1 MKNTARAVWPVRGA
15 SPYDNLARRVRRDV
29 ILRKAGVQVAR
40 QVTSAAVTRKED
52 PWEMALRQF
61 NHAADHLPLKRGIR
75 EFLAYPHRE
84 LTVNFP
90 VHMDDGSVRIFT
102 GYRVHH
108 STVLGPTKGGI
119 RYSPDVNLN
128 EVRALAMWMTW
139 KSALMHLP
147 YGGAKGGVACD
158 PGQLSRGEL
167 ERLTRRYATE
177 ISVVMGPNSDIPAP
191 DVGTNDQIMAWIMD
205 TYSMHRGYSE
215 PAVVTGKPISIGGS
229 AGRREATGRGVM
241 VMARAA
247 ARRWEVPCA
256 GASVVVQGFGN
267 VGSVSAYLLHDQGG
281 KIVGIS
287 DVYGGIHNPNGLDP
301 RDVLK
306 HVKETG
312 KVSGFP
318 GARAITNA
326 ELLELPCDILVP
338 AAIEG
343 QITGE
348 NAGRIRARLI
358 VEGANG
364 PTTPDA
370 DEILADRHVVVVP
383 DILANAGGVIVS
395 YFEWVQDL
403 QSFFWSEDEINQRL
417 ERIMV
422 QAFEGVVNLARERE
436 VDLRTAALIYA
447 INRVADAL
455 MTRGIYP

>member
-1 MKNTARAVWPVRGA
+1 MRAADVA
-15 SPYDNLARRVRRDV
+15 SKPKDN
-29 ILRKAGVQVAR
+29 
-40 QVTSAAVTRKED
+40 

-61 NHAADHLPLKRGIR
+61 HRAADLLPLKRGIR
-75 EFLAYPHRE
+75 EFLVQPHRE

-90 VHMDDGSVRIFT
+90 IHMDDGAVKVFT

-119 RYSPDVNLN
+119 RYNLHVDLD

-139 KSALMHLP
+139 KCALMHLP
-147 YGGAKGGVACD
+147 YGGAKGGVTCD
-158 PGQLSRGEL
+158 PSSLSKSEL

-177 ISVVMGPNSDIPAP
+177 ISVIIGPDRDIPAP
-191 DVGTNDQIMAWIMD
+191 DVGTNEQIMAWIMD
-205 TYSMHRGYSE
+205 TLSMHAGHSM

-241 VMARAA
+241 IIAREAA
-247 ARRWEVPCA
+247 KTRGLAFSGSR
-256 GASVVVQGFGN
+256 VVVQGFGN
-267 VGSVSAYLLHDQGG
+267 VGSVAAYLMHDQGCNA
-281 KIVGIS
+281 VAVS
-287 DVYGGIHNPNGLDP
+287 DVQGGIYNPDGLDP
-301 RDVLK
+301 RAVLDY
-306 HVKETG
+306 VKETG
-312 KVSGFP
+312 GVAGFP
-318 GARAITNA
+318 GSKSVSNE
-326 ELLELPCDILVP
+326 ELLELPCDFLVP

-348 NAGRIRARLI
+348 NAARIKAKII

-370 DEILADRHVVVVP
+370 DEILQERGVLVVP

-403 QSFFWSEDEINQRL
+403 ASFFWSEAEINERL
-417 ERIMV
+417 ERIME
-422 QAFEGVVNLARERE
+422 QSFAGVAALAKEQE
-436 VDLRTAALIYA
+436 IDLRTSALLFA
-447 INRVADAL
+447 VRRVADAL

>member
-1 MKNTARAVWPVRGA
+1 MRAAEIAGKPK
-15 SPYDNLARRVRRDV
+15 DN
-29 ILRKAGVQVAR
+29 
-40 QVTSAAVTRKED
+40 

-61 NHAADHLPLKRGIR
+61 NRAADLLPLKRGIR
-75 EFLAYPHRE
+75 EFLLQPHRE

-90 VHMDDGSVRIFT
+90 VQMDDGTVKVFT

-119 RYSPDVNLN
+119 RYNPHVDLD

-139 KSALMHLP
+139 KCALMHLP

-158 PGQLSRGEL
+158 PATLSRGEL

-177 ISVVMGPNSDIPAP
+177 ISVIIGPARDIPAP
-191 DVGTNDQIMAWIMD
+191 DVGTNEQIMAWIMD
-205 TYSMHRGYSE
+205 TFSMHVGHST

-241 VMARAA
+241 IVAREAA
-247 ARRWEVPCA
+247 NARGLEFSGSRVA
-256 GASVVVQGFGN
+256 VQGFGN
-267 VGSVSAYLLHDQGG
+267 VGSVTAYLMHDQGCR
-281 KIVGIS
+281 VVAVS
-287 DVYGGIHNPNGLDP
+287 DVRGGIYNPDGLDP
-301 RDVLK
+301 RAVLDY
-306 HVKETG
+306 VKETG
-312 KVSGFP
+312 GVAGFP
-318 GARAITNA
+318 GSKAVSNA
-326 ELLELPCDILVP
+326 ELLELPCDFLVP

-343 QITGE
+343 QITGG
-348 NAGRIRARLI
+348 NAARIKAKII

-370 DEILADRHVVVVP
+370 DEILQERGVLVVP

-403 QSFFWSEDEINQRL
+403 ASFFWSEEEINARL
-417 ERIMV
+417 ERIME
-422 QAFEGVVNLARERE
+422 QSFAGVAALAKEQQI
-436 VDLRTAALIYA
+436 DLRTSALLFA
-447 INRVADAL
+447 VRRVADAL